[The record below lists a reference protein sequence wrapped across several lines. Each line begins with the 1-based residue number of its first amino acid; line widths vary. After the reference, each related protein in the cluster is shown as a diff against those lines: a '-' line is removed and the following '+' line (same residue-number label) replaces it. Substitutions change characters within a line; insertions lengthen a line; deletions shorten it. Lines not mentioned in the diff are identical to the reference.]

1 MQLRISKRYMI
12 HILIGTSDNR
22 GCEYGSEYDICAVGY
37 PRINFKNKK
46 QLETKCSLYYVS
58 PHPKGCI
65 WFDTLLL

>member
-46 QLETKCSLYYVS
+46 QLETKCSFVITFTVLATSV
-58 PHPKGCI
+58 
-65 WFDTLLL
+65 LL